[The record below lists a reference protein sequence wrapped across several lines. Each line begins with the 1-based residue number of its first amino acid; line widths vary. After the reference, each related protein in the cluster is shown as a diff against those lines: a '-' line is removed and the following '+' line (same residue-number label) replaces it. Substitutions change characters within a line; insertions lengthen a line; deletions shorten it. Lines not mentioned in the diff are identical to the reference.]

1 MDSKKIQ
8 PVHPKWNQ
16 SWIFIGRT
24 DAEAETPILWP
35 PDSKN
40 QLTGKDSDARK
51 DWRQEEKGTTEDE
64 IPMWWTWVRVGSRT
78 WWWTGRPGVLQSMGS
93 KRVGATE
100 WLNWTCYNIYTSIGS
115 VSGEPRFMYQGTFSS
130 SSCHWLRAAAPVFRG
145 LNSLRTQICH

>member
-93 KRVGATE
+93 KRVHTLE
-100 WLNWTCYNIYTSIGS
+100 WLNWKLPVLWKAGKYI
-115 VSGEPRFMYQGTFSS
+115 VSGGSLLQSGVFKWRPIKWTKEYLFSQTLL
-130 SSCHWLRAAAPVFRG
+130 CNERYIV
-145 LNSLRTQICH
+145 II